1 MGTGSSARSARRL
14 SCGLFSFQAWG
25 ATIRWCFLALFRAQG
40 GPRAG
45 PGRSG
50 RAAGDPGTLLQGL
63 RSGAGAP
70 RSATFGYFSLFFL
83 CGAGKRRGSPGWGS
97 PGWGTP
103 RGPPCSRPRLSRWQS
118 YGLFYPPAVPAFS
131 HQVALRHGRLRGP
144 EPDVWVPVP
153 SRTVTPSPS
162 YGFLCA
168 LQYRGAATRPRCHVC
183 PGPVTHGG
191 GPHGQSPEFPMKV
204 PLLFLGPF
212 GTP

>member
-1 MGTGSSARSARRL
+1 MYDKRFMRYRGTSCLAKGTSFLVRL
-14 SCGLFSFQAWG
+14 SVRPSV
-25 ATIRWCFLALFRAQG
+25 RG
-40 GPRAG
+40 GVPLG
-45 PGRSG
+45 
-50 RAAGDPGTLLQGL
+50 
-63 RSGAGAP
+63 
-70 RSATFGYFSLFFL
+70 
-83 CGAGKRRGSPGWGS
+83 
-97 PGWGTP
+97 
-103 RGPPCSRPRLSRWQS
+103 GPPCSRPRLSRWQS

-212 GTP
+212 GAP